1 MTVNVESVAERVAG
15 LRSQIEQFAT
25 RSVRIV
31 AVTKRFGPA
40 AVEAALAAGV
50 DDIGESYAQEL
61 VEKATALQTVGGRQ
75 PRWHFVGHV
84 QRNKVRTVANM
95 VDLWHSVD
103 SLRLGREIATR
114 APDAAVLVQ
123 VNLSRVSSQ
132 SGVAAADVHSLVD
145 DLRELAVNVRGLM
158 AIGAADDLAATAT
171 MFGRLRSL
179 ADDLELPECSMGMS
193 ADVKEAL
200 LAGST
205 LLRVGTGLFGA
216 RPI

>member
-1 MTVNVESVAERVAG
+1 MSVNAELVAERVAG
-15 LRSQIEQFAT
+15 LRSQIERFSV
-25 RSVRIV
+25 RPVRIV
-31 AVTKRFGPA
+31 AVTKRFGPE

-61 VEKATALQTVGGRQ
+61 VEKAAGLQTLGGSR
-75 PRWHFVGHV
+75 PSWHFVGHV
-84 QRNKVRTVANM
+84 QRNKVRTVAKI

-103 SLRLGREIATR
+103 SLKLGREIATR
-114 APDAAVLVQ
+114 APGAAVLVQ

-132 SGVAAADVHSLVD
+132 SGIAATDVHSLVG
-145 DLRELAVNVRGLM
+145 DLRELAVDVRGLM
-158 AIGAADDLAATAT
+158 TIGAADDLVATAAV
-171 MFGRLRSL
+171 FGRLRSL

-205 LLRVGTGLFGA
+205 LVRVGTGLFGA
-216 RPI
+216 RPK